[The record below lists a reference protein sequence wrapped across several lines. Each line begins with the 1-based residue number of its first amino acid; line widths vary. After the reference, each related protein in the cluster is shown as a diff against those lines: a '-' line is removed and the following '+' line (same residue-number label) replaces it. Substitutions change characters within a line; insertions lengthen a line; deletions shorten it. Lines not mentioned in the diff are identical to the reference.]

1 MPLPAWTSSL
11 RTALQ
16 GSVGPG
22 PRIRGQGQAL
32 ESGSCYRSLVAA
44 RRTSKR
50 QALSSAVTKTTS
62 QTPSPRPFFCPS
74 LSLTTC
80 PLDTD

>member
-22 PRIRGQGQAL
+22 PRIRGQGH
-32 ESGSCYRSLVAA
+32 GSCYRSLVAA